1 MRNKY
6 KNLQNR
12 NQSPKNTTSILLSE
26 KRTFISNLNTNNIN
40 RNSFISNYEK
50 KEKDKKI
57 INENNDK
64 EKDKKRVY
72 FSKQNISEKKNE
84 TKYSEFPRNK
94 NEEIISSKYAFKKI
108 NDNKS
113 AKYNIIVNNYNNSN
127 VNNSA
132 NKNCQNISQRFTV
145 RKRNENQNEQNKKK
159 IDIIEIKYPNNND
172 KNIKTI
178 ANSDHKDYKD
188 NKINNDNKD
197 LNINYIFNFR
207 KNKYSASFVNTT
219 KTKID
224 DLDTNFK
231 NKNAKPEIKIQKI
244 NYLYNDMT
252 HNFSSNSI
260 SSLNKTQQFN
270 NQNNNNISLN
280 KTQQFTNSNSNN
292 NNTSNEK
299 NNEMTKKTYNFRKLR
314 ARESTESK
322 EYNEND
328 KKSMNSP
335 KTSNFLLTPNS
346 QISDRKNQKLNYRI
360 KRGTNND
367 NISEQ
372 NEAELN
378 NNNDNKNNKDNTNNV
393 DIRKRNYIIK
403 VTKTP
408 NENNTK
414 NNENDNKTED
424 INLNKKKIRRFL
436 YFKSNKNMF
445 DNMTKEEN
453 TISPKNLF
461 PSNTTQSDKISPEN
475 SVKKANNR
483 VNNINISNININQK
497 LLFKPLIR
505 EDNNKNGVQNSI
517 NNVSA
522 ITQSNSNNINNDN
535 FSKESDI
542 NQTFS
547 CFSNEIEL
555 NFDKKNNLFNL
566 NYDYNTNNNASNFRN
581 KRNKSLNNNP
591 SIHTNN
597 SINSVNKNRHHSPF
611 DFFFKKKTNLVR
623 AESIYKMNSGNSS
636 PKSAFSPNRNPN
648 IDKISIKSIKRLN
661 SPYTGN
667 NISNNIINNNTYNT
681 TLNIFKMTSK
691 DKKKLNNIVI
701 AKLQKDKKPDQ
712 QEQNDINPNYK
723 KHLRTNSDS
732 TQGKSSLYFSMANEN
747 NSNSNSF
754 SNISNVNSNH
764 NSSSKSLSE
773 LINKSAAK
781 STDANYQ
788 NNINNNNDN
797 RIDLQILY
805 ILEAKLQNILYKIN
819 KYIVCHT
826 ECFDLITYYFSSKFY
841 EKEIKLFKAKHS
853 INNMSYYI
861 KFELL
866 CYFLCYDVCFNKSFN
881 QTGILLKTIFSL
893 LHNNYLMIISFILN
907 DEANY
912 KTMDNVKMWIYKLN
926 NIIDKNLKIKLMPQD
941 YSEIG
946 ILTLIGNNL
955 KEVNN
960 YYKMIID
967 NLYSHFYTK
976 KNNKKNYN
984 DTKYKFPHCLQL
996 DINELDYYEKLNVI
1010 SLFFFDAYRLLNNY
1024 NFEDLKYFFD
1034 SFLQRTKYR
1043 DPINKDNISNIQN
1056 RSLSKNKGV
1065 NIKSVVIYK
1074 YNYANGNFYYL
1085 PPIKKCYKYTLVLD
1099 LDETLIY
1106 LMPNNIYLNSIGKF
1120 GEGKHTLILR
1130 PGLINFLQK
1139 MKPLYELV
1147 IFSFGTYQYVDN
1159 VIKIIEKKEKF
1170 FEHVLYRQHAT
1181 VNNGEYIKD
1190 LSLLGRDLKN
1200 IIIVDDIPQVFKL
1213 QERNGICIK
1222 AFYGDTVTERN
1233 TLKILGKILE
1243 TVRFDAEETGDIRKS
1258 LDKQRNII
1266 FTHITTNLE

>member
-1 MRNKY
+1 M
-6 KNLQNR
+6 
-12 NQSPKNTTSILLSE
+12 
-26 KRTFISNLNTNNIN
+26 
-40 RNSFISNYEK
+40 
-50 KEKDKKI
+50 
-57 INENNDK
+57 
-64 EKDKKRVY
+64 
-72 FSKQNISEKKNE
+72 
-84 TKYSEFPRNK
+84 
-94 NEEIISSKYAFKKI
+94 A
-108 NDNKS
+108 
-113 AKYNIIVNNYNNSN
+113 
-127 VNNSA
+127 
-132 NKNCQNISQRFTV
+132 
-145 RKRNENQNEQNKKK
+145 
-159 IDIIEIKYPNNND
+159 
-172 KNIKTI
+172 
-178 ANSDHKDYKD
+178 
-188 NKINNDNKD
+188 
-197 LNINYIFNFR
+197 
-207 KNKYSASFVNTT
+207 
-219 KTKID
+219 
-224 DLDTNFK
+224 
-231 NKNAKPEIKIQKI
+231 
-244 NYLYNDMT
+244 
-252 HNFSSNSI
+252 
-260 SSLNKTQQFN
+260 
-270 NQNNNNISLN
+270 
-280 KTQQFTNSNSNN
+280 
-292 NNTSNEK
+292 
-299 NNEMTKKTYNFRKLR
+299 
-314 ARESTESK
+314 
-322 EYNEND
+322 
-328 KKSMNSP
+328 
-335 KTSNFLLTPNS
+335 
-346 QISDRKNQKLNYRI
+346 
-360 KRGTNND
+360 
-367 NISEQ
+367 
-372 NEAELN
+372 
-378 NNNDNKNNKDNTNNV
+378 
-393 DIRKRNYIIK
+393 
-403 VTKTP
+403 
-408 NENNTK
+408 
-414 NNENDNKTED
+414 
-424 INLNKKKIRRFL
+424 
-436 YFKSNKNMF
+436 
-445 DNMTKEEN
+445 KEEN

-461 PSNTTQSDKISPEN
+461 PSNTTQSDMISPEN

-483 VNNINISNININQK
+483 VNNINISNINQK
-497 LLFKPLIR
+497 QLFKPLNR
-505 EDNNKNGVQNSI
+505 EDNNKNRVQNTIS
-517 NNVSA
+517 NVSV
-522 ITQSNSNNINNDN
+522 ITQSNSNNSNNINYDN
-535 FSKESDI
+535 ISKESDI

-555 NFDKKNNLFNL
+555 NFDKKNNLFNF
-566 NYDYNTNNNASNFRN
+566 NYDYNTSNIASNFRN

-591 SIHTNN
+591 SIHTNSSNN
-597 SINSVNKNRHHSPF
+597 SMNKNRAHSPF
-611 DFFFKKKTNLVR
+611 DFFFTKKSNLAK
-623 AESIYKMNSGNSS
+623 AESYYKINSGNSS

-648 IDKISIKSIKRLN
+648 YDKISIKSIKRLN

-667 NISNNIINNNTYNT
+667 NISNNIINNNTFNT

-691 DKKKLNNIVI
+691 DKKKLNNMVVT
-701 AKLQKDKKPDQ
+701 KLQKDKKPDQ
-712 QEQNDINPNYK
+712 QEQIDVNPNYK

-732 TQGKSSLYFSMANEN
+732 AQGKSSLYFSMTNEN
-747 NSNSNSF
+747 NSNSISF
-754 SNISNVNSNH
+754 SNISNINSNQ

-773 LINKSAAK
+773 LINKSSTK
-781 STDANYQ
+781 NTDAN
-788 NNINNNNDN
+788 NCNNNNDY

-826 ECFDLITYYFSSKFY
+826 ECFDLITYYFSSRFY
-841 EKEIKLFKAKHS
+841 EKEIRLFKAKHS

-912 KTMDNVKMWIYKLN
+912 KANDNVKMWIYKLN

-1043 DPINKDNISNIQN
+1043 DPINKENTNNIQN

-1106 LMPNNIYLNSIGKF
+1106 LMPNNIYLNALGKF

-1200 IIIVDDIPQVFKL
+1200 IIIVDDIPQVFKM

>member
-26 KRTFISNLNTNNIN
+26 KRNFISNLNTNNIN
-40 RNSFISNYEK
+40 KNSFISNYEK

-57 INENNDK
+57 IKENNDK

-84 TKYSEFPRNK
+84 TKYNEFPKNK

-113 AKYNIIVNNYNNSN
+113 AKNNIIVNNYNNSN
-127 VNNSA
+127 ANNSA
-132 NKNCQNISQRFTV
+132 NKNCQNISQRFTL
-145 RKRNENQNEQNKKK
+145 RKRNENPNEQNKKK

-172 KNIKTI
+172 KNIKAI

-188 NKINNDNKD
+188 NKTNNDNKD

-224 DLDTNFK
+224 DLDNNIK

-244 NYLYNDMT
+244 NYLYNDMS

-260 SSLNKTQQFN
+260 SSLNKTRQFN
-270 NQNNNNISLN
+270 NQNSNNISLN
-280 KTQQFTNSNSNN
+280 KTQQFTNSNGNN

-299 NNEMTKKTYNFRKLR
+299 NNEMTKKTYNFRKKP
-314 ARESTESK
+314 S
-322 EYNEND
+322 
-328 KKSMNSP
+328 NSP
-335 KTSNFLLTPNS
+335 KTSNFLLTPNN
-346 QISDRKNQKLNYRI
+346 QISEGKNQKLNYRL

-372 NEAELN
+372 NEAEIN
-378 NNNDNKNNKDNTNNV
+378 NNNDKKSIKDNTNNI
-393 DIRKRNYIIK
+393 DIKKRNYIIK

-445 DNMTKEEN
+445 DNMSKEEN

-461 PSNTTQSDKISPEN
+461 PSSTTQSDMISPEN
-475 SVKKANNR
+475 SVKKGNNR

-497 LLFKPLIR
+497 QLFKPLTK
-505 EDNNKNGVQNSI
+505 EDNNKNRVQNSI

-522 ITQSNSNNINNDN
+522 ITQSNSNNINYDII
-535 FSKESDI
+535 SKESDI

-547 CFSNEIEL
+547 CFSNEIEI
-555 NFDKKNNLFNL
+555 NFDKKNNLFNF
-566 NYDYNTNNNASNFRN
+566 NYDYNTSNNASNFRN

-591 SIHTNN
+591 SLHTNTSNN
-597 SINSVNKNRHHSPF
+597 SINKNRAHSPF
-611 DFFFKKKTNLVR
+611 DFFFKKKMNLVR
-623 AESIYKMNSGNSS
+623 AESYYKLNSGNSS

-648 IDKISIKSIKRLN
+648 YDKISIKSIKRLN
-661 SPYTGN
+661 SPYNDN

-681 TLNIFKMTSK
+681 TLNIFKMTSNE
-691 DKKKLNNIVI
+691 KKKLNNMVVT
-701 AKLQKDKKPDQ
+701 KLQKEKKPDQ
-712 QEQNDINPNYK
+712 QEQFDIKPNYK

-747 NSNSNSF
+747 NFNSNSF
-754 SNISNVNSNH
+754 SNMSNANSNP
-764 NSSSKSLSE
+764 NISSKSLSE
-773 LINKSAAK
+773 LINKSATK
-781 STDANYQ
+781 STDANYH
-788 NNINNNNDN
+788 NNNNNDY

-912 KTMDNVKMWIYKLN
+912 KTMDNIKMWIYKLN
-926 NIIDKNLKIKLMPQD
+926 NIINKNLKIKLMPQD

-967 NLYSHFYTK
+967 NLYSH
-976 KNNKKNYN
+976 
-984 DTKYKFPHCLQL
+984 
-996 DINELDYYEKLNVI
+996 EKLNII

-1043 DPINKDNISNIQN
+1043 DPINKENTNNIQN
-1056 RSLSKNKGV
+1056 RSLSKNKGI

-1170 FEHVLYRQHAT
+1170 FEHILYRQHAT

-1200 IIIVDDIPQVFKL
+1200 IIIVDDIPQVFKM

-1266 FTHITTNLE
+1266 FTHITTNFE